1 MNKLIKSPETTLIN
15 LDKTVTSVVNCLSER
30 GLTIATAESC
40 TGGLLSALITSVP
53 GASAVFECGICS
65 YSNRIKHK
73 VLGVSEQ
80 TLTEYSE
87 ISEQTAGE
95 MAEGLKKVS
104 DADICVSVT
113 GMAGPSGTPEHP
125 VGTVYGGIF
134 FGDSAYTFKIPFEN
148 PENSDRDEIRTQSA
162 YYIFS
167 VLDNLLKGV

>member
-1 MNKLIKSPETTLIN
+1 MKKLIKSPETTLIN
-15 LDKTVTSVVNCLSER
+15 LDKTVTSVVNCLLER

-80 TLTEYSE
+80 TLIEYSE
-87 ISEQTAGE
+87 ISEQTARE

-113 GMAGPSGTPEHP
+113 GMAGPSGTPEYP
-125 VGTVYGGIF
+125 VGTVYGGIV

-148 PENSDRDEIRTQSA
+148 PGKSDRDEIRTQSA